1 MHYALCIVHYTLI
14 IMSKASLKKEL
25 DLMDRQQLVD
35 IILDI
40 YTARPEAKEYFEFF
54 INPDID
60 KLTDKVIDK
69 AKKEIARVKR
79 GSYSRLRISKIKA
92 LDKYFASFNPGPDRV
107 LDMKFRLFNLCVLQ
121 SSLSYYP
128 PALLKSVSNMVLDL
142 IKYADTTGQFT
153 ILINRLD
160 RYLSNPFQ
168 ADRQLKTMIADHLAD
183 LGIAI
188 NVTR

>member
-1 MHYALCIVHYTLI
+1 
-14 IMSKASLKKEL
+14 MSKASLKKEL

-40 YTARPEAKEYFEFF
+40 YTARSEAKEYFEFF

-60 KLTDKVIDK
+60 KLTDRVIDK

-79 GSYSRLRISKIKA
+79 GSYSRLRISKIKV
-92 LDKYFASFNPGPDRV
+92 LDKYFASFNPGPDRI

-121 SSLSYYP
+121 SFHSYYP
-128 PALLKSVSNMVLDL
+128 PALLKSVSNMLPDL
-142 IKYADTTGQFT
+142 IKYADTSGQFT
-153 ILINRLD
+153 ILLNRLQ

-168 ADRQLKTMIADHLAD
+168 ADRQLKKMIAYQLNE
-183 LGIAI
+183 LGIDI
-188 NVTR
+188 KVNDRTDF